1 MRGRSGMAAQP
12 SRAHSSKNVRRAT
25 NQSPIVAGATPK
37 VRRCASYATPRA
49 SALSIVVELLNG
61 RLPKVMDELDDDR
74 RVVNQRETLA
84 AQEKAEALQRRFVE
98 WLWSDADRA
107 ERLASYYNE
116 TFNAVR
122 PREYDGSHLTL
133 PGSNPAFNLRP
144 HQKSAVWRILQE
156 RAVGLFHE
164 VGAGKTTVMAAAAME
179 LRRLGLASKVLIV
192 VPNDILQQFA
202 EEFQRFYPLASLLLP
217 GKDDFT
223 PARRNE
229 FMARIATGDW
239 DAVIVAQSQFTL
251 LPVHPETEAA
261 FVRREL
267 AGYREALSE
276 LADEERAG
284 GDRSWRSSEKSI
296 QKAIQRLSAR
306 LLGCQK
312 RLEERKRLT
321 QTMTFED
328 LGVDRAFVDEVHWG
342 KNLPFATR
350 LERVK
355 GLPNPAECQRATDL
369 FLKTQWLL
377 ERGGGIVFATGTPIA
392 NTIAESWTMA
402 RYLM

>member
-1 MRGRSGMAAQP
+1 MLEIQPLIPAA
-12 SRAHSSKNVRRAT
+12 RNF
-25 NQSPIVAGATPK
+25 GDWG
-37 VRRCASYATPRA
+37 TPRA
-49 SALSIVVELLNG
+49 SALSISLDLLNG
-61 RLPKVMDELDDDR
+61 RLPKVIDELDDGR
-74 RVVNQRETLA
+74 RVVNQQETLA
-84 AQEKAEALQRRFVE
+84 AQEKAEALQRKFSE

-107 ERLASYYNE
+107 ERLATYYNN

-122 PREYDGSHLTL
+122 LREYDGSHLTL
-133 PGSNPAFNLRP
+133 PGSNPGFTLRP
-144 HQKSAVWRILQE
+144 HQKAAVWRILQE

-179 LRRLGLASKVLIV
+179 LRRLGLARKVLIV

-202 EEFQRFYPLASLLLP
+202 EEFQSFYLLARLLVP
-217 GKDDFT
+217 SKDDFT

-251 LPVHPETEAA
+251 LPVNPETEAV
-261 FVRREL
+261 FVQREL

-276 LADEERAG
+276 MADEARDK
-284 GDRSWRSSEKSI
+284 GDRSWRSSEKSN

-328 LGVDRAFVDEVHWG
+328 LGVDRVCVDFSSRPPCVFHVG
-342 KNLPFATR
+342 SATR
-350 LERVK
+350 RVRVADS
-355 GLPNPAECQRATDL
+355 GWTCVRQS
-369 FLKTQWLL
+369 
-377 ERGGGIVFATGTPIA
+377 RGDRVRQFSCRRSRVCTLASGH
-392 NTIAESWTMA
+392 ESGS
-402 RYLM
+402 RLSRRVHGVCCRR